1 MGCLHDRNKNEMEP
15 LNRATVKGT
24 MPRPFGDGPS
34 WKEPERKVFLT
45 AVIGKALE
53 AANCTSQIFQLS
65 LEPVTAS
72 PLG

>member
-34 WKEPERKVFLT
+34 
-45 AVIGKALE
+45 
-53 AANCTSQIFQLS
+53 
-65 LEPVTAS
+65 
-72 PLG
+72 